1 MNKNQIAGRWDQMKG
16 KIKEKW
22 GELTDDD
29 IAMAEGNRDQF
40 ISKVKAKYGD
50 TEENIRRQMD
60 DWDRDHD
67 GARHN

>member
-1 MNKNQIAGRWDQMKG
+1 MNKNQVAGRWDQIKG

-40 ISKVKAKYGD
+40 IGKVRAKYGD
-50 TEENIRRQMD
+50 TEQDIRRQFAE
-60 DWDRDHD
+60 WECDHA
-67 GARHN
+67 GAQRN